1 MANSKISALT
11 SATTPLAGTETL
23 PVVQSSA
30 TTKVTVANLTAGRAV
45 SATQYTSTIATG
57 TAPLVVSSTTNVANL
72 NASSLSGA
80 TFAAPG
86 AIGGGT
92 ASAIT
97 GTTITGTDT
106 TDATSTTAAAL
117 KTAGG
122 LAVVKKMYIG
132 DNVVIGTS
140 GKGVDFS
147 IVTHGGSTSKLLADY
162 EEGTFTPTLT
172 RSGTAPTV
180 TYTTQKGFY
189 TKVGNAVT
197 CTVYLAWS
205 ANAGGTGYWYAASL
219 PFTSKNSA
227 SCIASS
233 AIGDYTGFTLAVGTT
248 QLGLEVN
255 PNVTYGVFQCSGSAV
270 SSNVIN
276 TVAATGFVI
285 LTVTYFT
292 A

>member
-23 PVVQSSA
+23 PIVQSSA

-45 SATQYTSTIATG
+45 SATQYTSTVATG

-72 NASSLSGA
+72 NASSLGGA

-97 GTTITGTDT
+97 GTTITGTDA

-140 GKGVDFS
+140 GKGIDFS
-147 IVTHGGSTSKLLADY
+147 IVTHAGSTSKLLADY
-162 EEGTFTPTLT
+162 EIGTWTPAEATISLSSSVGHYT
-172 RSGTAPTV
+172 KIGNQVTAWADMLWPATADVNNVVINGLPFATANAQDARSAFVTFCNAALLLSGTGAMLPQINSTQSQLYRADGNRA
-180 TYTTQKGFY
+180 TNANMTTADIRA
-189 TKVGNAVT
+189 TW
-197 CTVYLAWS
+197 VY
-205 ANAGGTGYWYAASL
+205 Y
-219 PFTSKNSA
+219 
-227 SCIASS
+227 
-233 AIGDYTGFTLAVGTT
+233 V
-248 QLGLEVN
+248 
-255 PNVTYGVFQCSGSAV
+255 
-270 SSNVIN
+270 
-276 TVAATGFVI
+276 
-285 LTVTYFT
+285 
-292 A
+292 